1 MLPIRLA
8 IDVTSGDNGPRVI
21 LNGILEARGL
31 TADPFVVYL
40 CGDGERIG
48 SLLEEL
54 GVSESDRRGRLFIE
68 QCSELVS
75 PGEARSRV
83 WRKRADSA
91 IIHSVVLQ
99 KQGKVDASISAG
111 DTGVLLSAAIFILG
125 RHRGVKR
132 PALAAFLPTTGKRHT
147 LLLDVG
153 ANLNCRVEHLV
164 GFGLMGYSYVKKFLE
179 ISQPKVALL
188 NVGTES
194 TKGTRTLFEA
204 AKLLATRCKGYAGF
218 IEGSG
223 VLQGEADVVVCDG
236 FAGNVLLKTS
246 ESFYPLARSLLGKK
260 PELAEAIMNNLDV
273 LNPENYGAVPF
284 LGIRGI
290 VLKAHGSSS
299 QRAFANAI
307 LAAINSVKKKA
318 LDLALNPGWE
328 GLKLR

>member
-21 LNGILEARGL
+21 LNGILEARRL
-31 TADPFVVYL
+31 SADPFVVYL
-40 CGDGERIG
+40 CGDSERIN

-54 GVSESDRRGRLFIE
+54 GVSESDRRGTMFIE
-68 QCSELVS
+68 QCSDLVS
-75 PGEARSRV
+75 PGEVRSRV
-83 WRKRADSA
+83 WRKRADLA
-91 IIHSVVLQ
+91 IIRSVTLQ

-111 DTGVLLSAAIFILG
+111 DTGVLLGAAIFILG
-125 RHRGVKR
+125 RLRGVKR
-132 PALAAFLPTTGKRHT
+132 PALAAFLPTTGRRHT

-164 GFGLMGYSYVKKFLE
+164 GFGLMGYSYVNRYLE

-194 TKGTRTLFEA
+194 TKGTRTLFDA
-204 AKLLATRCKGYAGF
+204 AKLLAKRCKGYAGF

-223 VLQGEADVVVCDG
+223 VLQGESDVVVCDG
-236 FAGNVLLKTS
+236 FAGNVLLKTC
-246 ESFYPLARSLLGKK
+246 ESFHLLARSVLGKN
-260 PELAEAIMNNLDV
+260 PELAEAITNSLDV

-299 QRAFANAI
+299 QRAIANAI
-307 LAAINSVKKKA
+307 LAAITSVKKKA
-318 LDLALNPGWE
+318 LDLALTPGWE
-328 GLKLR
+328 GLILR

>member
-8 IDVTSGDNGPRVI
+8 IDVTSGDNGPKVI
-21 LNGILEARGL
+21 LGGILEARRL
-31 TADPFVVYL
+31 SKEPFIAHL
-40 CGDGERIG
+40 CGDGDRIIP
-48 SLLEEL
+48 LLDEL
-54 GVSESDRRGRLFIE
+54 GVTEADRRDTMLIE
-68 QCSELVS
+68 QCRDLVS
-75 PGEARSRV
+75 PGEVRSRV

-91 IIHSVVLQ
+91 VVRTVTLQ
-99 KQGKVDASISAG
+99 KQGRVDASISAG
-111 DTGVLLSAAIFILG
+111 DTGVLMGAAIFILG
-125 RHRGVKR
+125 RHRGIKR
-132 PALAAFLPTTGKRHT
+132 PALAAFLPTTGGRST

-164 GFGLMGYSYVKKFLE
+164 GFGIMGYSYVNRYLD
-179 ISQPKVALL
+179 IPQPKVALL

-194 TKGTRTLFEA
+194 TKGTRTLFDA
-204 AKLLATRCKGYAGF
+204 AQLLAKRCKGYAGF

-223 VLQGEADVVVCDG
+223 VLKGEADVVVCDG
-236 FAGNVLLKTS
+236 FAGNVVLKTI
-246 ESFYPLARSLLGKK
+246 ESFHLLARSVLGNN
-260 PELAEAIMNNLDV
+260 PALAEAIRNNMDV

-307 LAAINSVKKKA
+307 LAAITSVKKKA
-318 LDLALNPGWE
+318 LSLPLAPAWE

>member
-1 MLPIRLA
+1 MQPIRLA
-8 IDVTSGDNGPRVI
+8 IDVSSGDNGSKVI
-21 LNGILEARGL
+21 INGVLEARQL
-31 TADPFVVYL
+31 SSEPFTAYL
-40 CGDGERIG
+40 CGDSGRIR
-48 SLLEEL
+48 SLLDEA
-54 GVSESDRRGRLFIE
+54 GVSESDRRDVLPIE
-68 QCSELVS
+68 QCSDLAT
-75 PGEARSRV
+75 PGEIRSFV

-91 IIHSVVLQ
+91 IIRTVTLQ
-99 KQGKVDASISAG
+99 KQGMVDASISAG
-111 DTGVLLSAAIFILG
+111 DTGILMGAAIFILG
-125 RHRGVKR
+125 RHRGIKR

-164 GFGLMGYSYVKKFLE
+164 DFGLMGYSYVNKFLE
-179 ISQPKVALL
+179 IPQPKVALL

-194 TKGTRTLFEA
+194 TKGTRTLSDA
-204 AKLLATRCKGYAGF
+204 AQLLAKRCKGYSGF

-236 FAGNVLLKTS
+236 FAGNVLLKTC
-246 ESFYPLARSLLGKK
+246 ESFHLLARSVLGNN
-260 PELAEAIMNNLDV
+260 PALAEAIKNNMDV

-307 LAAINSVKKKA
+307 LAAITSVKKKA
-318 LDLALNPGWE
+318 LSLPSSVGWE
-328 GLKLR
+328 GLVLR

>member
-8 IDVTSGDNGPRVI
+8 IDVTSGDNGPKVI
-21 LNGILEARGL
+21 LNGILEARRL
-31 TADPFVVYL
+31 SAEPFIVYL
-40 CGDGERIG
+40 CGDGDRIVP
-48 SLLEEL
+48 LLEEL
-54 GVSESDRRGRLFIE
+54 GVRESDRSGSIFIE
-68 QCSELVS
+68 QCSDLVS
-75 PGEARSRV
+75 AGEVRSRV
-83 WRKRADSA
+83 WKKRADSA
-91 IIHSVVLQ
+91 IVRTVTLQ
-99 KQGKVDASISAG
+99 KQGAVDASISAG
-111 DTGVLLSAAIFILG
+111 DTGVLMGAAIFILG
-125 RHRGVKR
+125 RHKGIKR
-132 PALAAFLPTTGKRHT
+132 PALAAFLPTTGHRHT

-164 GFGLMGYSYVKKFLE
+164 DFGIMGYSYVNRYLE
-179 ISQPKVALL
+179 IPQPKVALL

-194 TKGTRTLFEA
+194 TKGTRKLFDA
-204 AKLLATRCKGYAGF
+204 AQLLAKRCKGYAGF

-236 FAGNVLLKTS
+236 FAGNVLLKS
-246 ESFYPLARSLLGKK
+246 CESFHLLARSVLGNN
-260 PELAEAIMNNLDV
+260 PALAEAIKDNMDV

-307 LAAINSVKKKA
+307 MAAITSVKKKA
-318 LDLALNPGWE
+318 LSLPLTPVWE